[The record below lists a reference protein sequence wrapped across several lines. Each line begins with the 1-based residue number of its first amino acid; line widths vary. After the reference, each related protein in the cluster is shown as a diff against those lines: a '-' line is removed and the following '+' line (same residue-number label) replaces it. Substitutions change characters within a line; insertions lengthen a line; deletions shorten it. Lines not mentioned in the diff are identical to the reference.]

1 MKETI
6 INGKDYGFIKPWN
19 IPVDITQP
27 DSQEKIKELGNLS
40 RDEKLQSDFQEMT
53 NEEFAQ
59 FCFEMRL
66 ALYQE
71 EIRRFGEYETRP
83 NMSNNY

>member
-1 MKETI
+1 MKET
-6 INGKDYGFIKPWN
+6 NTNMEYDNDGWKF
-19 IPVDITQP
+19 TQP
-27 DSQEKIKELGNLS
+27 REIEDEEDQDKREQKICNELEK
-40 RDEKLQSDFQEMT
+40 MT

-71 EIRRFGEYETRP
+71 EIRRFGEYETKP